1 MSKAILIDTTKCIG
15 CRSCQVSC
23 KEWNDLPGEKTAVP
37 RAGLGLQNPVTVSS
51 KTLTLVTY
59 HEVAEENA
67 PGGLKYVFAKRQ
79 CMHCDD
85 PACASACPVAALRK
99 TPEGPVIYDSG
110 KCIGC
115 RYCVWACPFGVPTVE
130 WDSLAP
136 EIRKCTFCYDR
147 ITQPAPQ
154 QRNGKALTPQE
165 TARFLSTEAVPACV
179 KQCPAGALAYGERDA
194 LLGEAKRRIQ
204 AAPGKYVDHVYGE
217 HEAGGTSALYLA
229 SVPFKQLGFPQV
241 HPESYPGFGHLKYLP
256 VPTQSYMQVS
266 AAARSAVAPSVLGL
280 GALLGGT
287 HVLYQRRQA
296 VAQANPQAAGTFGAL
311 AAAKTKPKRVERKEP
326 ARHAEFAASACDVR
340 SRASVFLMALAAFG
354 GLSLLARFFLGLG
367 GSTNLSDT
375 YGWGLWIAFLLIRIA
390 ISAGSFVGAG
400 LIYVSRRRDLYPI
413 GRTAVLVGSLSY
425 ASVLVTLLADVGRPW
440 NFWQLLLRAPRHSA
454 MYEVS
459 WCITLYFIV
468 LLVEFLPVP
477 IERWGWARAAELWR
491 RFSPAFVVAILTLFV
506 FLMSRSLVYAVLA
519 LALFGVLAVR
529 VRTREGEEAAPTML
543 AIAGVVFATMHQSS
557 LGALFLLMPDKMD
570 ALWWSPLLPAHYL
583 FSALAAGTALL
594 ISIQIWIAKGYRRPL
609 EIKQLAA
616 LGNLA
621 FAFLLIYEA
630 GRMADVIFRGQLP
643 RVLSGSSGALFLVEM
658 IPFGV
663 LPLVL
668 LGSKAIRQ
676 RPAPLNLAAL
686 LAVTGVVLNRTNAV
700 FFAMNLKGPMPQ
712 IAPTGYFPSVWEWGL
727 SIGLVAGTILVF
739 RWAAQAMPV
748 LPSPEARPVWPSN

>member
-23 KEWNDLPGEKTAVP
+23 KEWNDLPGEKTLVP
-37 RAGLGLQNPVTVSS
+37 RPGLGLQNPVTVSS

-59 HEVAEENA
+59 HEVAEESA

-79 CMHCDD
+79 CMHCND
-85 PACASACPVAALRK
+85 PACASACPVAALHK
-99 TPEGPVIYDSG
+99 TPEGPVLYDSG

-165 TARFLSTEAVPACV
+165 TERFLGIEAVPACV
-179 KQCPAGALAYGERDA
+179 KQCPAGALAYGERDT

-229 SVPFKQLGFPQV
+229 NVPFEKLGFPHV
-241 HPESYPGFGHLKYLP
+241 HLESYPGFGHLKYLP
-256 VPTQSYMQVS
+256 IPTQSYMQIS
-266 AAARSAVAPSVLGL
+266 AAARGAVAPSVLGL

-287 HVLYQRRQA
+287 LALYRRRQE
-296 VAQANPQAAGTFGAL
+296 VAQANPQGAGIFEGL
-311 AAAKTKPKRVERKEP
+311 PAAKTKAKRVERREP

-354 GLSLLARFFLGLG
+354 GLSLLARFVLGLG

-390 ISAGSFVGAG
+390 ISAGSFVSAG
-400 LIYVSRRRDLYPI
+400 LIYVSHRKDLYPI

-440 NFWQLLLRAPRHSA
+440 NFWQLLMQAPRHSA

-477 IERWGWARAAELWR
+477 VERWGLARTAELWR
-491 RFSPAFVVAILTLFV
+491 RFSPVFVVAILTLFV
-506 FLMSRSLVYAVLA
+506 FLMSRSVVYTVLA
-519 LALFGVLAVR
+519 LALFGILADR

-543 AIAGVVFATMHQSS
+543 AIAGVIFATMHQSS
-557 LGALFLLMPDKMD
+557 LGSLFLLMPDKMD

-594 ISIQIWIAKGYRRPL
+594 IPIQIWIAKGYRRPL

-616 LGNLA
+616 LGNLT

-630 GRMADVIFRGQLP
+630 GRIADVIFRGQLQRALIGP
-643 RVLSGSSGALFLVEM
+643 SGALFLVEM

-668 LGSKAIRQ
+668 LGTNAIRQ
-676 RPAPLNLAAL
+676 QPATLNFAAL
-686 LAVTGVVLNRTNAV
+686 LAVAGVVLNRTNAV

-712 IAPTGYFPSVWEWGL
+712 IAPSGYFPSVWEWGL

-739 RWAAQAMPV
+739 RWAALTMPV
-748 LPSPEARPVWPSN
+748 LPKQQARPT